1 MVNRPA
7 SDGSAK
13 PRFRANRWQDSD
25 VEHPLSA
32 LIVPV
37 PEAEPLVGGL
47 RAEMDPAAA
56 LGVPA
61 HVTVM
66 FPFVPP
72 ADIDDE
78 VLAAVR
84 EVVAAVP
91 AFEARFPR
99 VEWFDE
105 DVVWLAPEPAAPF
118 VALAEGIRVRFG
130 LEPYGGAHG
139 SEVTPH
145 LTVGHGAPLP
155 RLRTAEAELEA
166 GLPVPARVGSARL
179 MAGSDIA
186 GSWTTVAEFSLP
198 G

>member
-1 MVNRPA
+1 M
-7 SDGSAK
+7 
-13 PRFRANRWQDSD
+13 
-25 VEHPLSA
+25 EHRLSA

-47 RAEMDPAAA
+47 RAELDPAAA

-72 ADIDDE
+72 GDADDK
-78 VLAAVR
+78 VLAVV
-84 EVVAAVP
+84 EELVAAVP
-91 AFEARFPR
+91 AFEARFVR
-99 VEWFDE
+99 VEWFNE
-105 DVVWLAPEPAAPF
+105 NVVWLAPEPAAPF
-118 VALAEGIRVRFG
+118 VALAEGIRSRFG

-155 RLRTAEAELEA
+155 RLRTAAAELTA
-166 GLPVPARVGSARL
+166 GLPLRAHVGSVRL
-179 MAGSDIA
+179 MAGSDVA
-186 GSWTTVAEFSLP
+186 GSWRSVAEFSLP

>member
-1 MVNRPA
+1 M
-7 SDGSAK
+7 
-13 PRFRANRWQDSD
+13 
-25 VEHPLSA
+25 EHRLSA

-37 PEAEPLVGGL
+37 PEAEPLVGRL
-47 RAEMDPAAA
+47 RAELDTAAA

-72 ADIDDE
+72 ADVDDK
-78 VLAAVR
+78 VLAVVQD
-84 EVVAAVP
+84 VVAAVP

-118 VALAEGIRVRFG
+118 VALAEGIRARFG
-130 LEPYGGAHG
+130 LEPYEGAHG
-139 SEVTPH
+139 LKVIPH
-145 LTVGHGAPLP
+145 LTVGHRAPLP
-155 RLRTAEAELEA
+155 RMRTAAAELEP
-166 GLPVPARVGSARL
+166 GLPLRAHVGSVRL
-179 MAGSDIA
+179 MAGSDVA

-198 G
+198 